1 MTYQNTMKQLSEITT
16 KFTESVIREMTRISS
31 ARGGINLA
39 QGFPDFEPPQ
49 IIRQAAIDA
58 IQQGWNQYAVTFG
71 EADLREAIAQKAL
84 QYNRIE
90 CDPHTEV
97 TVTCG
102 ATEAMIATL
111 KALVNPGDEIIIF
124 EPFYENYGPDAIL
137 SGAKPRY
144 VTLRAPDWSYDSK
157 ELAAA
162 FNRNTKAII
171 INTPNNPTGKVFSR
185 KELEEIGHLCI
196 KWDVMAITDEIYE
209 HILYDQ
215 ETHISM
221 AALEGMAQRTV
232 TINSLSKTY
241 SVTGWRVGWA
251 IANADIT
258 SRIRKVHDFLTVG
271 APTPFQKAGVCAL
284 NMPGEYYTT
293 LQKRY
298 EKARNRVCTVLKAVG
313 FHIEAPKGAY
323 YIMAQ
328 TGALMDGHKEAGVD
342 SFSLKLLDI
351 TGIATVPGTAFYH
364 SPAMG
369 HDQVRFCFAKN
380 DRTIQDVCRRL
391 ERLMPFSLKK

>member
-1 MTYQNTMKQLSEITT
+1 
-16 KFTESVIREMTRISS
+16 MTRISS

-39 QGFPDFEPPQ
+39 QGFPNFDPPEA
-49 IIRQAAIDA
+49 IRQAAIDA

-71 EADLREAIAQKAL
+71 EADLREAIARKAL

-90 CDPHTEV
+90 CDPHTDV

-137 SGAKPRY
+137 SGARPRY
-144 VTLRAPDWSYDSK
+144 VTLRSPDWSYESN
-157 ELAAA
+157 ELSAA
-162 FNRNTKAII
+162 FNGNTKAII

-185 KELEEIGHLCI
+185 KELEEIGRLCI
-196 KWDVMAITDEIYE
+196 KWDAMAITDEIYE

-215 ETHISM
+215 ETHVSM
-221 AALEGMAQRTV
+221 ASIDGMADRTV

-251 IANADIT
+251 IAEAGIT

-284 NMPGEYYTT
+284 NMPEEYYTA
-293 LQKRY
+293 LQERY
-298 EKARNRVCTVLKAVG
+298 TGARDRLCSVLKTVG
-313 FHIEAPKGAY
+313 FNVEAPRGAY
-323 YIMAQ
+323 YIMAHA
-328 TGALMDGHKEAGVD
+328 GALIDRYPDVGANG
-342 SFSLKLLDI
+342 FSIKLLDI

-369 HDQVRFCFAKN
+369 QDQVRFCFAK
-380 DRTIQDVCRRL
+380 DDSTIQAVCRRL
-391 ERLMPFSLKK
+391 ERLTG

>member
-1 MTYQNTMKQLSEITT
+1 MKPLSEITT
-16 KFTESVIREMTRISS
+16 KFTESVIREMTRISN

-39 QGFPDFEPPQ
+39 QGFPDFDPPAA
-49 IIRQAAIDA
+49 IRQAAIDA
-58 IQQGWNQYAVTFG
+58 IQQGWNQYAITFG
-71 EADLREAIAQKAL
+71 EADLREAIAAKAL
-84 QYNRIE
+84 EYNQIE
-90 CDPHTEV
+90 CNPHTDV

-137 SGAKPRY
+137 SGAGPRY
-144 VTLRAPDWSYDSK
+144 VTLRPPDWSYDSK

-185 KELEEIGHLCI
+185 KELEEISRLCI
-196 KWDVMAITDEIYE
+196 QWDVMAITDEIYE
-209 HILYDQ
+209 HILYDH
-215 ETHISM
+215 EAHISM
-221 AALEGMAQRTV
+221 ASIEGMGHRTV

-251 IANADIT
+251 IAGPDIT

-284 NMPGEYYTT
+284 NMPGEYYTA
-293 LQKRY
+293 LRKRY
-298 EKARNRVCTVLKAVG
+298 ENVRNRVCGVLKTVG
-313 FHIEAPKGAY
+313 FNVETPKGAY
-323 YIMAQ
+323 YVMAH
-328 TGALMDGHKEAGVD
+328 TDTLMHRFKEVD
-342 SFSLKLLDI
+342 ANGFSLKLMDV

-364 SPAMG
+364 SPTMG
-369 HDQVRFCFAKN
+369 NDQVRFCFAKN
-380 DRTIQDVCRRL
+380 SKTIEDVCRRL
-391 ERLMPFSLKK
+391 KRLIT

>member
-1 MTYQNTMKQLSEITT
+1 MKPLSEITT
-16 KFTESVIREMTRISS
+16 RFTESVIREMTRISN
-31 ARGGINLA
+31 ARGGVNLA
-39 QGFPDFEPPQ
+39 QGFPDFDPPAE
-49 IIRQAAIDA
+49 IRQAAIEA
-58 IQQGWNQYAVTFG
+58 IHQGWNQYAVTFG
-71 EADLREAIAQKAL
+71 EADLREAIAAKAL
-84 QYNRIE
+84 QYNRID
-90 CDPHTEV
+90 CDPHTDV

-137 SGAKPRY
+137 SGARPRY
-144 VTLRAPDWSYDSK
+144 VTLRSPNWSYDST

-162 FNRNTKAII
+162 FNKNTKAII

-185 KELEEIGHLCI
+185 RELEEIGRLCI
-196 KWDVMAITDEIYE
+196 QWDAMAITDEIYE
-209 HILYDQ
+209 HILYDH
-215 ETHISM
+215 ETHVSM
-221 AALEGMAQRTV
+221 ASLEGMAQRTV

-251 IANADIT
+251 IAGADIT
-258 SRIRKVHDFLTVG
+258 NRIRKVHDFLTVG

-284 NMPGEYYTT
+284 NMPLEYYTA

-298 EKARNRVCTVLKAVG
+298 HDARDRICTVLKSVG
-313 FHIEAPKGAY
+313 FQVDAPKGAY

-328 TGALMDGHKEAGVD
+328 TGALMDRYPEAPAD

-351 TGIATVPGTAFYH
+351 TGIATVPGSAFYH

-369 HDQVRFCFAKN
+369 RDQVRFCFAKN
-380 DRTIQDVCRRL
+380 DRTLQAVCRRL
-391 ERLMPFSLKK
+391 ERLTG

>member
-1 MTYQNTMKQLSEITT
+1 MKPLSEITT
-16 KFTESVIREMTRISS
+16 KFTESVIREMTRISN

-39 QGFPDFEPPQ
+39 QGFPDFDPPAA
-49 IIRQAAIDA
+49 IRQAAIDA

-71 EADLREAIAQKAL
+71 EADLREAIAVKAL
-84 QYNRIE
+84 EYNQIE
-90 CDPHTEV
+90 CDPHTDV

-137 SGAKPRY
+137 SGARPRY
-144 VTLRAPDWSYDSK
+144 VTLRPPDWSYDPK

-185 KELEEIGHLCI
+185 KELEEISHLCI
-196 KWDVMAITDEIYE
+196 QWDVMAITDEIYE
-209 HILYDQ
+209 HILYDH
-215 ETHISM
+215 EVHISM
-221 AALEGMAQRTV
+221 ASIEGMDCRTV

-251 IANADIT
+251 IAGSDIT

-284 NMPGEYYTT
+284 NMPGEYYTA

-298 EKARNRVCTVLKAVG
+298 ENVRNRVCGVLKTVG
-313 FHIEAPKGAY
+313 FNVETPKGAY
-323 YIMAQ
+323 YIMAH
-328 TGALMDGHKEAGVD
+328 TDTLMHRYKEVD
-342 SFSLKLLDI
+342 PNSFSLKLMDV

-364 SPAMG
+364 SPATG
-369 HDQVRFCFAKN
+369 NDQVRFCFAKN
-380 DRTIQDVCRRL
+380 NKTIEDVCRRL
-391 ERLMPFSLKK
+391 ERLIA

>member
-1 MTYQNTMKQLSEITT
+1 MKPLSEITT
-16 KFTESVIREMTRISS
+16 KFTESVIREMTRISN

-39 QGFPDFEPPQ
+39 QGFPDFAPPAA
-49 IIRQAAIDA
+49 IRQAAIDA
-58 IQQGWNQYAVTFG
+58 IQQGWNQYAITFG
-71 EADLREAIAQKAL
+71 EADLREAIAAKAL
-84 QYNRIE
+84 EYNQIE
-90 CDPHTEV
+90 CNPHTDV

-137 SGAKPRY
+137 SGAGPRY
-144 VTLRAPDWSYDSK
+144 VTLRPPDWSYDSN

-185 KELEEIGHLCI
+185 KELEEISRLCI
-196 KWDVMAITDEIYE
+196 QWDVMAITDEIYE
-209 HILYDQ
+209 HILYDHKK
-215 ETHISM
+215 HISM
-221 AALEGMAQRTV
+221 ASIEGMGHRTV

-251 IANADIT
+251 IAGPDIT

-284 NMPGEYYTT
+284 NMPGEYYTA
-293 LQKRY
+293 LRKRY
-298 EKARNRVCTVLKAVG
+298 ENVRNQVCGVLKTVG
-313 FHIEAPKGAY
+313 FNVETPKGAY
-323 YIMAQ
+323 YIMAH
-328 TGALMDGHKEAGVD
+328 TDTLMHRFKEVD
-342 SFSLKLLDI
+342 ANGFSLKLMDV

-369 HDQVRFCFAKN
+369 NDQVRFCFAKN
-380 DRTIQDVCRRL
+380 SKTIEDVCRRL
-391 ERLMPFSLKK
+391 KRLIA

>member
-1 MTYQNTMKQLSEITT
+1 MKPLSEITT

-31 ARGGINLA
+31 ARGGVNLA
-39 QGFPDFEPPQ
+39 QGFPDFDPPAT
-49 IIRQAAIDA
+49 IRQAAMDA

-71 EADLREAIAQKAL
+71 EADLREAIAEKAL
-84 QYNRIE
+84 QYNRIV
-90 CDPHTEV
+90 CDPRSDV

-137 SGAKPRY
+137 SGAIPRY
-144 VTLRAPDWSYDSK
+144 VTLRSPDWSFDSK

-162 FNRNTKAII
+162 FNKNTKAII

-185 KELEEIGHLCI
+185 QELEEISHLCI
-196 KWDVMAITDEIYE
+196 KWDAMVITDEIYE
-209 HILYDQ
+209 HILFDQ

-221 AALEGMAQRTV
+221 ASMDGMAHRTV

-251 IANADIT
+251 IAGADIT

-284 NMPGEYYTT
+284 NMPGEYYTA

-298 EKARNRVCTVLKAVG
+298 EDARNRICGVLKTVG
-313 FHIEAPKGAY
+313 FNVEVPKGAY
-323 YIMAQ
+323 YVMAN
-328 TGALMDGHKEAGVD
+328 TEALMDRYQEEDANG
-342 SFSLKLLDI
+342 FCLKLMDI
-351 TGIATVPGTAFYH
+351 TGIATVPGSAFYH
-364 SPAMG
+364 TRTMG
-369 HDQVRFCFAKN
+369 NDQVRFCFAKN
-380 DRTIQDVCRRL
+380 KTTIQDVCQRL
-391 ERLMPFSLKK
+391 ERLIT

>member
-1 MTYQNTMKQLSEITT
+1 MKPLSEITT
-16 KFTESVIREMTRISS
+16 KFTESVIREMTRISN

-39 QGFPDFEPPQ
+39 QGFPDFDPPAA
-49 IIRQAAIDA
+49 IRQAAIDA
-58 IQQGWNQYAVTFG
+58 IQQGWNQYAITFG
-71 EADLREAIAQKAL
+71 EADLREAIAAKAL
-84 QYNRIE
+84 EYNQIE
-90 CDPHTEV
+90 CNPHTDV

-137 SGAKPRY
+137 SGAGPRY
-144 VTLRAPDWSYDSK
+144 VTLRPPDWSYDSK

-185 KELEEIGHLCI
+185 KELEEISRLCI
-196 KWDVMAITDEIYE
+196 QWDVMAITDEIYE
-209 HILYDQ
+209 HILYDHKK
-215 ETHISM
+215 HISM
-221 AALEGMAQRTV
+221 ASIEGMGHRTV

-251 IANADIT
+251 IAGPDIT

-284 NMPGEYYTT
+284 NMPGEYYTA
-293 LQKRY
+293 LRKRY
-298 EKARNRVCTVLKAVG
+298 ENVRNRVCGVLKTVG
-313 FHIEAPKGAY
+313 FNVETPKGAY
-323 YIMAQ
+323 YIMAH
-328 TGALMDGHKEAGVD
+328 TDTLMHRFKEVD
-342 SFSLKLLDI
+342 ANGFSLKLMDV

-364 SPAMG
+364 SPTMG
-369 HDQVRFCFAKN
+369 NDQVRFCFAKN
-380 DRTIQDVCRRL
+380 SKTIEDVCRRL
-391 ERLMPFSLKK
+391 KRLIA

>member
-1 MTYQNTMKQLSEITT
+1 MKPLSEITT
-16 KFTESVIREMTRISS
+16 RFTESVIREMTRISN
-31 ARGGINLA
+31 ARGGVNLA
-39 QGFPDFEPPQ
+39 QGFPDFDPPAE
-49 IIRQAAIDA
+49 IRQAAIEA
-58 IQQGWNQYAVTFG
+58 IHQGWNQYSVTFG
-71 EADLREAIAQKAL
+71 EADLREAITTKAF
-84 QYNRIE
+84 QYNRID

-137 SGAKPRY
+137 SGAIPRY
-144 VTLRAPDWSYDSK
+144 VTLRYPDWSYDST

-162 FNRNTKAII
+162 FNGNTKAII

-185 KELEEIGHLCI
+185 KELEEIGRLCI
-196 KWDVMAITDEIYE
+196 QWDALAITDEIYE
-209 HILYDQ
+209 HILYNQ

-221 AALEGMAQRTV
+221 ASLEGMAQRTV

-284 NMPGEYYTT
+284 NMPGEYYTA

-298 EKARNRVCTVLKAVG
+298 ENARNRVCTVLKAVG
-313 FHIEAPKGAY
+313 FNIEAPKGAY

-328 TGALMDGHKEAGVD
+328 TAALMDRHNEAGAD

-369 HDQVRFCFAKN
+369 KDQVRFCFAKN
-380 DRTIQDVCRRL
+380 DSTIQDVCRRL
-391 ERLMPFSLKK
+391 EQLIPPSLKK